1 MALSK
6 TQKMLIPV
14 GFILLLGFIVYSTT
28 GLATVSCEVCMEF
41 EGRTMCRSAAGTTRD
56 EAIQTATNSAC
67 ADIASGREDS
77 IACTGRTPMKSVS
90 CK

>member
-6 TQKMLIPV
+6 NQKLLIPV
-14 GFILLLGFIVYSTT
+14 GFILLLGLIVYSST
-28 GLATVSCEVCMEF
+28 GLDNVSCEVCMEF
-41 EGRTMCRSAAGTTRD
+41 KGREMCKNAAGTTQE
-56 EAIQTATNSAC
+56 EAIETAKNNAC
-67 ADIASGREDS
+67 ADIAGGREDS